1 MNECQKVVYYS
12 KEINTNQ
19 SHLDWDNKG
28 TKTCAENPI
37 SVFFS
42 TALSLMVY
50 HSVEVSFDAVNWHAR
65 ICLIWFYS
73 PENYTTAITLV

>member
-12 KEINTNQ
+12 KEIKTNQ

-50 HSVEVSFDAVNWHAR
+50 HKGV
-65 ICLIWFYS
+65 
-73 PENYTTAITLV
+73 TL

>member
-12 KEINTNQ
+12 KEIKTNQ

-42 TALSLMVY
+42 TAWWFIIKALHSKESGWLMQIL
-50 HSVEVSFDAVNWHAR
+50 HCFEFLPSKLAEPNSK
-65 ICLIWFYS
+65 
-73 PENYTTAITLV
+73 